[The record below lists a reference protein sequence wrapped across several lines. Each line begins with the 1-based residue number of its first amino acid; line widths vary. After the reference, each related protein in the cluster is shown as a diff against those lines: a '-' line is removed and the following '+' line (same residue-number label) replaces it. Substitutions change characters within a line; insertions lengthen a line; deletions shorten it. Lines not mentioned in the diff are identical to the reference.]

1 MDCLLRKQSSI
12 FAGERQIKQLSSIRK
27 QLAKVHKVR
36 FLKDVL
42 EYKRWSKQSQRK
54 MAAVEAISAISVR
67 LTPPIC

>member
-12 FAGERQIKQLSSIRK
+12 FAEERQIKQLSSIRK

-54 MAAVEAISAISVR
+54 MAAV
-67 LTPPIC
+67 